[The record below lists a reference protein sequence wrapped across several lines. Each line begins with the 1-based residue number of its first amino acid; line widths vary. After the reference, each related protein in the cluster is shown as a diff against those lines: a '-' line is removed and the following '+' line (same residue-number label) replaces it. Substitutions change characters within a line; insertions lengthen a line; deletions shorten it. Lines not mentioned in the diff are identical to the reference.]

1 MKSTAHIVYENRM
14 KKLRI
19 FDFDD
24 TLALT
29 DSAIRVLRG
38 DVVVRARLSSIE
50 FKTYKLQAGERF
62 DMSAFDKV
70 INPKVIKPTMKV
82 LRRILSKPSPAVILT
97 GRGAADPVREWLH
110 SVGIRPNGIVALGRS
125 VANAAQLAQAKAKW
139 IETQIETEGWTV
151 IEVFEDS
158 KENLTAM
165 ERLKA
170 KFPNVKF
177 ILRYVGHYAE
187 KMHEH
192 LEYERSVLS
201 LGAWDLIETAD
212 SIAGYYALVGVE
224 DNGAVHIVLSRSSD
238 AIGIEHSRFRDN
250 RYRTIA
256 RTPKLPKQLNGQ
268 PMTQDAFVEYTRKRY
283 NAKRMSPVR
292 YI

>member
-1 MKSTAHIVYENRM
+1 M

-29 DSAIRVLRG
+29 DSAIRVMRG
-38 DVVVRARLSSIE
+38 EVVVRARLSSME
-50 FKTYKLQAGERF
+50 FKTYKLKAGERF
-62 DMSAFDKV
+62 DTSAFDKV
-70 INPKVIKPTMKV
+70 INPRVVKPTMKV
-82 LRRILSKPSPAVILT
+82 LRKILSKPSPAVILT
-97 GRGAADPVREWLH
+97 GRGAAEPVREWLH

-125 VANAAQLAQAKAKW
+125 VSNASQLAQAKTKW
-139 IETQIETEGWTV
+139 IETQIQTEGWTV

-165 ERLKA
+165 ERLKS

-192 LEYERSVLS
+192 FEYERSVLS
-201 LGAWDLIETAD
+201 F
-212 SIAGYYALVGVE
+212 GVW
-224 DNGAVHIVLSRSSD
+224 NL
-238 AIGIEHSRFRDN
+238 
-250 RYRTIA
+250 
-256 RTPKLPKQLNGQ
+256 
-268 PMTQDAFVEYTRKRY
+268 
-283 NAKRMSPVR
+283 
-292 YI
+292 